1 MNERRRRRRRRR
13 MRENKREGLILYG
26 RKRNINALLNLLYR
40 KVGNIFIKSRKM
52 FNKNIIA

>member
-1 MNERRRRRRRRR
+1 MNERRRRRRR